1 MRLTHHIPM
10 MRTYSVALSVLSGT
24 DTAQP
29 RWPDTKCSNA
39 VVAAGLTVRIVK
51 PSASTQY
58 NVRSASSIH
67 TAYSCPAT
75 KASHTF
81 QSLLRANS
89 SAVVRA
95 PCMPLAF
102 PLPLAT
108 TGEPPALPSIC
119 VQTATAQS
127 AAENMGRQ
135 FWGRD
140 THFGLRSTLQHGRR
154 NIFLPSPSLD
164 PRYLGKT

>member
-1 MRLTHHIPM
+1 MARCQ
-10 MRTYSVALSVLSGT
+10 VLQCSG
-24 DTAQP
+24 
-29 RWPDTKCSNA
+29 CSN
-39 VVAAGLTVRIVK
+39 VHCESCHTFHI
-51 PSASTQY
+51 
-58 NVRSASSIH
+58 NSASSIH
-67 TAYSCPAT
+67 IAYSCPAT
-75 KASHTF
+75 KASQSF

-108 TGEPPALPSIC
+108 IGEPPALPSIC

-127 AAENMGRQ
+127 AAENTGRQ

-140 THFGLRSTLQHGRR
+140 THFGLWSTLQSGRR
-154 NIFLPSPSLD
+154 NTFLLSFSLD
-164 PRYLGKT
+164 PRYLGET